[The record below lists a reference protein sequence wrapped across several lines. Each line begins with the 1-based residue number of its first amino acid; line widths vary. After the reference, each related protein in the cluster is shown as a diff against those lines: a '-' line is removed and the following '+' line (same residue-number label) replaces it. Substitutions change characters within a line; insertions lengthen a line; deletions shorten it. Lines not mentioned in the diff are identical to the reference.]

1 MAMDDSVLQTM
12 TEYFEARGVPVM
24 VRHVNKG
31 YSIIHESGVPVARFR
46 PKAGEKDLFEVC
58 WWKGDSSRWSRIG
71 DFGGMIMGLEDAL
84 EYVLSDPEGLF
95 WMAVRRDTSSIPF
108 RTSEKR
114 GLLAML
120 ARLFGLGR

>member
-1 MAMDDSVLQTM
+1 MDDHILQRM
-12 TEYFEARGVPVM
+12 TEYFEGRGVPVM
-24 VRHVNKG
+24 VRHVNRG

-46 PKAGEKDLFEVC
+46 PEAGEEDRFEVC

-71 DFGGMIMGLEDAL
+71 DFGGMIMGLEEAL

-95 WMAVRRDTSSIPF
+95 WTAVLCAASNTPF
-108 RTSEKR
+108 QTSEKR
-114 GLLAML
+114 GLLAMV